1 MKKNEKNLNIN
12 INIIIGIICL
22 ILLSLFIYN
31 YFFIVREGNEN
42 KEDTNK
48 EEKKKIKKELDNL
61 FENIITKEDGEISI
75 KELLSDKS
83 KIKNIKSYK
92 KKTYEMS
99 GLEPEYEKEY
109 NDILKVKLNY
119 KSAKRIHEDTARS
132 NVIFFILDKIKQ
144 DYDLDLN
151 NSNSNKKVKKRGWW

>member
-1 MKKNEKNLNIN
+1 MKKNEKNLNT
-12 INIIIGIICL
+12 IIVIICL
-22 ILLSLFIYN
+22 ILFSLFIYN

-42 KEDTNK
+42 KKDTNK

-61 FENIITKEDGEISI
+61 FEDIITKEEGEISI

-83 KIKNIKSYK
+83 KIKNIKSYI

-99 GLEPEYEKEY
+99 GLEPIYENVY
-109 NDILKVKLNY
+109 NKILNFKLNY
-119 KSAKRIHEDTARS
+119 KSAKDIHDSTARS
-132 NVIFFILDKIKQ
+132 DVMFFILDKIKK

-151 NSNSNKKVKKRGWW
+151 NTNSNSNKKVKKRGWW

>member
-1 MKKNEKNLNIN
+1 MKKNEKNLNT
-12 INIIIGIICL
+12 IIVIICL
-22 ILLSLFIYN
+22 ILFSLFIYN

-42 KEDTNK
+42 KKDTNK

-61 FENIITKEDGEISI
+61 FEDIITKEEGEISI

-83 KIKNIKSYK
+83 KIKYIKSYI

-99 GLEPEYEKEY
+99 GLEPIYENVY
-109 NDILKVKLNY
+109 NKILNFKLNY
-119 KSAKRIHEDTARS
+119 KSAKDIHDSTARS
-132 NVIFFILDKIKQ
+132 DVMFFILDKIKK

-151 NSNSNKKVKKRGWW
+151 NTNSNSNKKVKKRGWW